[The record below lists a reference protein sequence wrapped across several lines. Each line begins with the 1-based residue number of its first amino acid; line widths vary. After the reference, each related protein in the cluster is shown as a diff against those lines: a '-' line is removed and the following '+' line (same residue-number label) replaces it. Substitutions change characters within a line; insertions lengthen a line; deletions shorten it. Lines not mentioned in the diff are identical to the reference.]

1 MPLDTQTFGITRYWL
16 SAALRLL
23 TSDADIFTNA
33 RLRDA
38 RKAFLAGKNQ
48 LAAIK
53 NWLVNAGVIEL
64 GRGRADV
71 TEMGRLMAA
80 KDDRAERAWTWW
92 LFHLHLCANSESYP
106 YSTFFT
112 AIDADGNGWMTEDD
126 VLDRLANRLQELQV
140 AVEVATIKTYFQGVE
155 QSYRLGGPLHDL
167 QLIEYRVVDHD
178 RRDRLRRCA
187 ACPADIV
194 VAYGTMLFQQAFF
207 PDSTTVE
214 ARLLLDRGLARSLGI
229 NEQKFRE
236 ALGRIH
242 HNPRLSEF
250 VQYRG
255 AVNLDSV
262 QFMKI
267 GPPALKDI
275 RSQGYASEDVR
286 WP

>member
-1 MPLDTQTFGITRYWL
+1 MALDTQTFGITRYWL

-23 TSDADIFTNA
+23 TSEADIFTSK

-53 NWLVNAGVIEL
+53 NWLVNAGVIEI
-64 GRGRADV
+64 GHGQAEI
-71 TEMGRLMAA
+71 TELGRLMSA
-80 KDDRAERAWTWW
+80 KDDLAEQAWTWW
-92 LFHLHLCANSESYP
+92 LFHLHLCANGESYP

-112 AIDADGNGWMTEDD
+112 TIDADGNGWMTEEA
-126 VLDRLANRLQELQV
+126 VLERLGNRFQELQI
-140 AVEVATIKTYFQGVE
+140 AVEAATVKTYFQGVE
-155 QSYRLGGPLHDL
+155 RSYRPGGPLHDL
-167 QLIEYRVVDHD
+167 QLIEYRTVDSD

-187 ACPADIV
+187 ARPADLVI
-194 VAYGTMLFQQAFF
+194 AYGTLLFQHAFF
-207 PDSTTVE
+207 PDSPTVE
-214 ARLLLDRGLARSLGI
+214 ARMLLDKGLARSLGI

-236 ALGRIH
+236 ALGRIQH
-242 HNPRLSEF
+242 HPRLCEY

-262 QFMKI
+262 QFMRM
-267 GPPALKDI
+267 GSPALKDI
-275 RSQGYASEDVR
+275 RGQGYTSEDVR